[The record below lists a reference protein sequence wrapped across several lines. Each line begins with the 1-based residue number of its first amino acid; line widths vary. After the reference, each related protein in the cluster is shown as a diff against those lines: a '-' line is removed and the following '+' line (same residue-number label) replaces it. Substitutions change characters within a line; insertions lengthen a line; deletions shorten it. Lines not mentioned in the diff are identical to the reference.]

1 MSPYGPLAEWQE
13 RLVSGLIDYVAPW
26 ILFGILSTILAFSSD
41 DNSVVFAFNPLSFFI
56 TLLPV
61 AWALYMGYLAGTTGQ
76 SLGMKQSGLRCV
88 GEATGQ
94 PIGAS
99 QGLVR
104 NLLFAVAWLANCL
117 CYFGGLLVLIDS
129 LFPLWD
135 SEEADDPRQDRQVG
149 RHQALTERQS
159 DERPRLRAGSRLRP
173 CKAAE
178 RQRSE
183 RRGENR
189 MAKPDLRSRS

>member
-26 ILFGILSTILAFSSD
+26 ILVRHPQHHPAPSRSD

-61 AWALYMGYLAGTTGQ
+61 AWALYIGYLAGTTGQ

-135 SEEADDPRQDRQVG
+135 PKKQTIRD
-149 RHQALTERQS
+149 
-159 DERPRLRAGSRLRP
+159 
-173 CKAAE
+173 KI
-178 RQRSE
+178 
-183 RRGENR
+183 
-189 MAKPDLRSRS
+189 AKSVVIKL

>member
-76 SLGMKQSGLRCV
+76 SLGMKQSRSPLRRR
-88 GEATGQ
+88 GHRSADRGQ
-94 PIGAS
+94 PGA
-99 QGLVR
+99 
-104 NLLFAVAWLANCL
+104 
-117 CYFGGLLVLIDS
+117 
-129 LFPLWD
+129 
-135 SEEADDPRQDRQVG
+135 
-149 RHQALTERQS
+149 
-159 DERPRLRAGSRLRP
+159 RPQPA
-173 CKAAE
+173 
-178 RQRSE
+178 
-183 RRGENR
+183 
-189 MAKPDLRSRS
+189 RSRWRGWPTACATSAGCSC